1 MVTPVRTQIPKLP
14 ARLPAPH
21 TQANLLPPS
30 APSYAPRNA
39 RIPSALN
46 SLRTLPVTTG
56 VYLESVPEDCP
67 SGLQTCQLFCLH
79 RLGASLSSLC
89 AFFCARFLCFQSFA
103 ASFCK
108 TPGVGYP
115 ECNYGTPG
123 VARFHYL
130 FRYVSTPK
138 LLLPSSYSA
147 NITKVQTRGAAGFAG
162 SRADKPWQP

>member
-1 MVTPVRTQIPKLP
+1 MPT
-14 ARLPAPH
+14 
-21 TQANLLPPS
+21 LLFAS
-30 APSYAPRNA
+30 AWS
-39 RIPSALN
+39 LFVV
-46 SLRTLPVTTG
+46 SLRFFLRSFP
-56 VYLESVPEDCP
+56 LFSIAC
-67 SGLQTCQLFCLH
+67 SLFLQNT
-79 RLGASLSSLC
+79 R
-89 AFFCARFLCFQSFA
+89 
-103 ASFCK
+103 
-108 TPGVGYP
+108 VGYP